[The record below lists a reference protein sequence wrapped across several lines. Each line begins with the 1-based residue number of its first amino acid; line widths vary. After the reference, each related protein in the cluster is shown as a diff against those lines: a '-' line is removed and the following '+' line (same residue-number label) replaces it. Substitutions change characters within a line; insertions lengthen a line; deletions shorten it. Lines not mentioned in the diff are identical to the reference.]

1 MVDIDESKIYSD
13 YIETVNAGSLY
24 ATKDNQNNPE
34 KVCKVDVNEVA
45 ELKAELKV
53 AGKQI
58 NFVVDTAASVT
69 VISEMQ
75 YQKTLSHIAL
85 DSTDAKLKS
94 YCNSLIPVVG
104 CAEVDVEYEGSMH
117 KLPLIVVGG
126 VM

>member
-34 KVCKVDVNEVA
+34 KVFEVDVHEVA

-58 NFVVDTAASVT
+58 NFVVDTAAS
-69 VISEMQ
+69 
-75 YQKTLSHIAL
+75 SHCHFRNAVPENL
-85 DSTDAKLKS
+85 VP
-94 YCNSLIPVVG
+94 YCPR
-104 CAEVDVEYEGSMH
+104 
-117 KLPLIVVGG
+117 
-126 VM
+126 

>member
-34 KVCKVDVNEVA
+34 KVCEVDVHEVA

-58 NFVVDTAASVT
+58 NFVVDT
-69 VISEMQ
+69 Q
-75 YQKTLSHIAL
+75 LSHCHFRNAVPENL
-85 DSTDAKLKS
+85 VP
-94 YCNSLIPVVG
+94 YCPR
-104 CAEVDVEYEGSMH
+104 
-117 KLPLIVVGG
+117 
-126 VM
+126 